1 MTAGRLSTTEPP
13 FPFLNRGAA
22 VEYVP
27 MFNLPLSPRCPAVA
41 DGGALAYNDSGVST
55 IKIKLVF
62 VNIKVKRK

>member
-1 MTAGRLSTTEPP
+1 
-13 FPFLNRGAA
+13 
-22 VEYVP
+22 

-62 VNIKVKRK
+62 VNIKGKRNKEDDDVLLVFVYRFIS